1 MTENQKENLFVVT
14 ALQGG
19 LLDGGPFFGPKIRLI
34 RQPKGPNWPTVPPP
48 QSGQPDR
55 FFPVFFLTPSLRD
68 LFNKLPKSLR
78 KSNRK

>member
-34 RQPKGPNWPTVPPP
+34 WQPKG
-48 QSGQPDR
+48 GA
-55 FFPVFFLTPSLRD
+55 SLKQIGIGVWRVAV
-68 LFNKLPKSLR
+68 
-78 KSNRK
+78 

>member
-34 RQPKGPNWPTVPPP
+34 RQPKGPNWPTVRGVG
-48 QSGQPDR
+48 SGGYKKRWD
-55 FFPVFFLTPSLRD
+55 
-68 LFNKLPKSLR
+68 PKS
-78 KSNRK
+78 KKPGPGP